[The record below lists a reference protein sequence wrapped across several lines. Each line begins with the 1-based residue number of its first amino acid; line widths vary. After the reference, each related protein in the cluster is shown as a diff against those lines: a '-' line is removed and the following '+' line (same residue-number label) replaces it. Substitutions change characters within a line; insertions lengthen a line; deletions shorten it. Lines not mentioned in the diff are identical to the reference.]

1 MNRVLI
7 LCLVLGGLSLGSCR
21 PSEPESYELK
31 EIPFPGLTKS
41 SLPVLSSDD
50 SSLIFSW
57 VSMLDDNTV
66 QFSYAFLENGERWSE
81 PTSIIKGS
89 DWFVNWADY
98 PAIVQNKG
106 NLLSYILQKSS
117 GGKFSYDVKLN
128 TLVKGGGEW
137 ETGLPLH
144 TDSTF
149 TEHGFLSAIPLSDS
163 TYSVTWLDGRNKG
176 GGGHD
181 HSGHAGAMSLRV
193 AEVNLKGKV
202 ISDVELDDKTCDCC
216 QTTSAL
222 TDQGPVILY
231 RNRSDEEIRDIAIT
245 RQVNG
250 KWTEPKIIHADG
262 WKIAG
267 CPVNGPRAAA
277 INSTVLVGWFTASGD
292 SPQVQFAFSDNSGES
307 FKAPVTVE
315 GKVIG
320 RVDVALL
327 DSKTGI
333 VSWMETLE
341 EGTFILAAK
350 INADGK
356 MGTTVKISSIDPSRK
371 SGFPQM
377 EVLGD
382 RVYFAWTE
390 VIDES
395 STIRT
400 AYFPAN
406 GFELF

>member
-1 MNRVLI
+1 MI
-7 LCLVLGGLSLGSCR
+7 SCK
-21 PSEPESYELK
+21 PSEPESFEVN
-31 EIPFPGLTKS
+31 EIPFPGFSRS
-41 SLPVLSSDD
+41 SLPVLSSND

-57 VSMLDDNTV
+57 VSMLDDSTA
-66 QFSYAFLENGERWSE
+66 QFSYSILKNGEKWSE
-81 PTSIIKGS
+81 PTSITKGS

-98 PAIVQNKG
+98 PAVVQNKG
-106 NLLSYILQKSS
+106 NLLSYVLQKSS

-128 TLVKGGGEW
+128 TLLKEEGKW
-137 ETGLPLH
+137 ETGLSLH

-149 TEHGFLSAIPLSDS
+149 TEHGFVSAIPVSDT
-163 TYSVTWLDGRNKG
+163 TYLVSWLDGRNTG

-181 HSGHAGAMSLRV
+181 HSEHAGAMSIRV
-193 AEVNLKGKV
+193 AEVNLNGKV
-202 ISDVELDDKTCDCC
+202 IRDELLDDKTCDCC

-222 TDQGPVILY
+222 TDQGPVVIY

-245 RQVNG
+245 RLVNG
-250 KWTEPKIIHADG
+250 KWTDPKIIHDDG

-277 INSTVLVGWFTASGD
+277 INSTVLVGWFTASGE
-292 SPQVQFAFSDNSGES
+292 SPKVQFAFSDNSGES
-307 FKAPVTVE
+307 FKAPVTIN

-320 RVDVALL
+320 RVDVALIN
-327 DSKTGI
+327 SKTGV

-341 EGTFILAAK
+341 EGTFLLAAQ
-350 INADGK
+350 ITSDGK
-356 MGTTVKISSIDPSRK
+356 MGTPVKISSIDSSRK

-390 VIDES
+390 VIDENS
-395 STIRT
+395 AIKT
-400 AYFPAN
+400 AYFPSK
-406 GFELF
+406 GFK

>member
-1 MNRVLI
+1 MNRIFI
-7 LCLVLGGLSLGSCR
+7 LCFVLVGLGLSSCK
-21 PSEPESYELK
+21 PSEPESFELK

-41 SLPVLSSDD
+41 SLPVLSSDN
-50 SSLIFSW
+50 SNLIFSW
-57 VSMLDDNTV
+57 VSMLDDSTA
-66 QFSYAFLENGERWSE
+66 QFSYSFLENGDKWSE
-81 PTSIIKGS
+81 PTSITKGS

-128 TLVKGGGEW
+128 TLTKGEGKW
-137 ETGLPLH
+137 ETGLSLH

-149 TEHGFLSAIPLSDS
+149 TEHGFVSAIPLSDS
-163 TYSVTWLDGRNKG
+163 TYSVTWLDGRNTG

-181 HSGHAGAMSLRV
+181 HSGHAGAMSIRA

-202 ISDVELDDKTCDCC
+202 ISDELLDDKTCDCC
-216 QTTSAL
+216 QTSTAL
-222 TDQGPVILY
+222 TDQGPIVIY

-245 RQVNG
+245 RLVNG
-250 KWTEPKIIHADG
+250 QWTEPKIIHEDG

-277 INSTVLVGWFTASGD
+277 INSTVLVGWFTASGE
-292 SPQVQFAFSDNSGES
+292 SPKVQFAFSDNSGEN
-307 FKAPVTVE
+307 FKAPVTIE

-327 DSKTGI
+327 DSKTGV
-333 VSWMETLE
+333 VSWMETLD
-341 EGTFILAAK
+341 EGTFLMAAQ
-350 INADGK
+350 ITIDGK
-356 MGTTVKISSIDPSRK
+356 IGTPIKISSIDPSRK

-377 EVLGD
+377 EVLGE

-390 VIDES
+390 EIEETF
-395 STIRT
+395 TIKT
-400 AYFPAN
+400 AFFPSK
-406 GFELF
+406 GFK

>member
-1 MNRVLI
+1 MNRIFILYIVL
-7 LCLVLGGLSLGSCR
+7 VGLSLSSCK
-21 PSEPESYELK
+21 PSEPESYELN
-31 EIPFPGLTKS
+31 EIPFPGLTRS
-41 SLPVLSSDD
+41 SLPVLSSND
-50 SSLIFSW
+50 SSLVFSW
-57 VSMLDDNTV
+57 VSMLDDSTA
-66 QFSYAFLENGERWSE
+66 QLSYAFLENGEKWSQ
-81 PTSIIKGS
+81 PTFITKGS

-98 PAIVQNKG
+98 PAIVQNNG
-106 NLLSYILQKSS
+106 NFLSYILQKSS

-128 TLVKGGGEW
+128 TLAKGTDKW

-149 TEHGFLSAIPLSDS
+149 TEHGFVSAIPLSDS
-163 TYSVTWLDGRNKG
+163 TYSVTWLDGRNTG

-202 ISDVELDDKTCDCC
+202 IRDELLDDKTCDCC

-222 TDQGPVILY
+222 TEQGPVVIY

-245 RQVNG
+245 RLVNG
-250 KWTEPKIIHADG
+250 KWTEPKIIHEDG

-277 INSTVLVGWFTASGD
+277 INSTVLVGWFTASGE
-292 SPQVQFAFSDNSGES
+292 SPKVQFVFSDNSGES
-307 FKAPVTVE
+307 FKAPVTLE

-341 EGTFILAAK
+341 EGTFLLAAN
-350 INADGK
+350 ITIEGK
-356 MGTTVKISSIDPSRK
+356 LGTPFKISSIDPSRK

-390 VIDES
+390 EIDGNS
-395 STIRT
+395 AIKT
-400 AYFPAN
+400 AYFPSK
-406 GFELF
+406 GFK

>member
-1 MNRVLI
+1 MNRISTLCFVL
-7 LCLVLGGLSLGSCR
+7 VGLSLGSCKR
-21 PSEPESYELK
+21 SEPESYEIN
-31 EIPFPGLTKS
+31 EISFPGLTSS
-41 SLPVLSSDD
+41 SLPVLSSDG
-50 SSLIFSW
+50 SNLIFSW
-57 VSMLDDNTV
+57 VSMLDDTTAE
-66 QFSYAFLENGERWSE
+66 FSYSFLENGETWSE
-81 PTSIIKGS
+81 PTSITKGS
-89 DWFVNWADY
+89 DWFVNWADF
-98 PAIVQNKG
+98 PAVVQNKG

-128 TLVKGGGEW
+128 TLSKGEVKW

-149 TEHGFLSAIPLSDS
+149 TEHGFVSAIPLSDS
-163 TYSVTWLDGRNKG
+163 TYSVTWLDGRNTG

-202 ISDVELDDKTCDCC
+202 IRDDLLDDKTCDCC
-216 QTTSAL
+216 QTSTAL
-222 TDQGPVILY
+222 TGQGPIVIY

-245 RQVNG
+245 RLVNG
-250 KWTEPKIIHADG
+250 QWTEPKVIHEDG

-277 INSTVLVGWFTASGD
+277 INSTVLVGWFTASGE
-292 SPQVQFAFSDNSGES
+292 SPKVQFAFSDNSGEN
-307 FKAPVTVE
+307 FKAPVAIK

-327 DSKTGI
+327 DSKTGV
-333 VSWMETLE
+333 VSWVETLD
-341 EGTFILAAK
+341 EGTFLLAAQ
-350 INADGK
+350 ITIDGK
-356 MGTTVKISSIDPSRK
+356 IGTPVKISSMDPSRK

-390 VIDES
+390 EIEENSAVK
-395 STIRT
+395 T
-400 AYFPAN
+400 AYFPTKA
-406 GFELF
+406 FK

>member
-1 MNRVLI
+1 MNRIFI
-7 LCLVLGGLSLGSCR
+7 LCFVLVGLGLSSCK
-21 PSEPESYELK
+21 PSEPESFELK

-41 SLPVLSSDD
+41 SLPVLSSDN
-50 SSLIFSW
+50 SNLIFSW
-57 VSMLDDNTV
+57 VSMLDDSTA
-66 QFSYAFLENGERWSE
+66 QFSYSFLENGDKWSE
-81 PTSIIKGS
+81 PTSITKGS

-128 TLVKGGGEW
+128 TLTKGEGNW
-137 ETGLPLH
+137 ETGLSLH

-149 TEHGFLSAIPLSDS
+149 TEHGFVSAIPLSDS
-163 TYSVTWLDGRNKG
+163 TYSVTWLDGRNTG

-181 HSGHAGAMSLRV
+181 HSGHAGAMSIRA

-202 ISDVELDDKTCDCC
+202 ISDELLDDKTCDCC
-216 QTTSAL
+216 QTSTAL
-222 TDQGPVILY
+222 TDQGPIVIY

-245 RQVNG
+245 RLVNG
-250 KWTEPKIIHADG
+250 QWTEPKIIHEDG

-277 INSTVLVGWFTASGD
+277 INSTVLVGWFTASGE
-292 SPQVQFAFSDNSGES
+292 SPKVQFAFSDNSGEN
-307 FKAPVTVE
+307 FKAPVTIE

-327 DSKTGI
+327 DSKTGV
-333 VSWMETLE
+333 VSWMETLD
-341 EGTFILAAK
+341 EGTFLMAAQ
-350 INADGK
+350 ITIDGK
-356 MGTTVKISSIDPSRK
+356 IGTPIKISSIDPSRK

-377 EVLGD
+377 EVLGE

-390 VIDES
+390 EIEETF
-395 STIRT
+395 TIKT
-400 AYFPAN
+400 AFFPSK
-406 GFELF
+406 GFK

>member
-1 MNRVLI
+1 MNRIFI
-7 LCLVLGGLSLGSCR
+7 LCFVLVGLGLSSCK
-21 PSEPESYELK
+21 PSEPESFELK

-41 SLPVLSSDD
+41 SLPVLSSDN
-50 SSLIFSW
+50 SNLIFSW
-57 VSMLDDNTV
+57 VSMLDDSTA
-66 QFSYAFLENGERWSE
+66 QFSYSFLENGDKWSE
-81 PTSIIKGS
+81 PTSITKGS

-128 TLVKGGGEW
+128 TLTKGEGNW
-137 ETGLPLH
+137 ETGLSLH

-149 TEHGFLSAIPLSDS
+149 TEHGFVSAIPLSDS
-163 TYSVTWLDGRNKG
+163 TYSVTWLDGRNTG

-181 HSGHAGAMSLRV
+181 HSGHAGAMSIRA

-202 ISDVELDDKTCDCC
+202 ISDELLDDKTCDCC
-216 QTTSAL
+216 QTSTAL
-222 TDQGPVILY
+222 TDQGPIVIY

-245 RQVNG
+245 RLVNG
-250 KWTEPKIIHADG
+250 QWTEPKIIHEDG

-277 INSTVLVGWFTASGD
+277 INSTVLVGWFTASGE
-292 SPQVQFAFSDNSGES
+292 SPKVQFAFSDNSGEN
-307 FKAPVTVE
+307 FKAPVTIE

-327 DSKTGI
+327 DSKTGV
-333 VSWMETLE
+333 VSWMETLD
-341 EGTFILAAK
+341 EGTFLMAAQ
-350 INADGK
+350 ITIDGK
-356 MGTTVKISSIDPSRK
+356 IGTPIKISSIDPSRK

-377 EVLGD
+377 EVFGE

-390 VIDES
+390 EIEETF
-395 STIRT
+395 TIKT
-400 AYFPAN
+400 AFFPSK
-406 GFELF
+406 GFK